1 MIKHILR
8 ILVSGV
14 FVVYIVLNVDW
25 PIIYETFQKIDIPY
39 YLLSTGLAIFASLF
53 LAIKYHLFIKNT
65 PLALPISKLIK
76 INFISR
82 FYALFLP
89 SALGPEAVRWYKITK
104 NKQGRSFFLACTM
117 AERLIFLLI
126 LLLFGSLP
134 LFFYPENTKIITLRH
149 QIFPLLI
156 TAFILIGLGLIY
168 FIFPSIQ
175 NFIKKIIIKAPLIR
189 KIQKLNQFIRNFSI
203 KQPLFPLLAPLVC
216 LSLLWQ
222 LVFLLRLFFL
232 FLSLDLPLT
241 FMDVAWMAS
250 LVMLLQALPIS
261 FAGIGVREGTYA
273 YLLTLFNLPSEK
285 GVLIGIL
292 FFTQMIVL
300 AAIGGIFNLFEK

>member
-65 PLALPISKLIK
+65 PLALPISK
-76 INFISR
+76 
-82 FYALFLP
+82 
-89 SALGPEAVRWYKITK
+89 ITK
-104 NKQGRSFFLACTM
+104 NEQGRSFFLACTM

-168 FIFPSIQ
+168 FIFPSIH

-203 KQPLFPLLAPLVC
+203 KQPLFLLLAPLVC

-250 LVMLLQALPIS
+250 LVMLLQSLPIS